1 MTSLPRVDIDKPKFD
16 QGTYLGRAKHFFL
29 VTNPLNLFVSS
40 TQLESARQIVQK
52 YRAGQDVPECKSV
65 EELWKAKYLYDS
77 AFHPETGEKQLIIGR
92 MSAQMPMN
100 MFITAGTYKQMP
112 RPHTWGHDHD
122 LNFQQF
128 ASALLLML
136 LLLML
141 SLLLLLLLL
150 SFRHDDLLQD
160 HPGRCLLAVV

>member
-1 MTSLPRVDIDKPKFD
+1 MTSLPPVDIDKPKFD

-40 TQLESARQIVQK
+40 TQLESARQIVEK

-100 MFITAGTYKQMP
+100 MFITAGKFSLYGICTYVY
-112 RPHTWGHDHD
+112 RPVGRCVQGRAVATVSV
-122 LNFQQF
+122 
-128 ASALLLML
+128 A
-136 LLLML
+136 
-141 SLLLLLLLL
+141 LLLLL
-150 SFRHDDLLQD
+150 
-160 HPGRCLLAVV
+160 CC

>member
-16 QGTYLGRAKHFFL
+16 QSTYLGRAKHFFL

-65 EELWKAKYLYDS
+65 EDLWKAKYLYDS

-100 MFITAGTYKQMP
+100 MFITAGKLTTYGISYTVYVHIQN
-112 RPHTWGHDHD
+112 RRQVGAG
-122 LNFQQF
+122 Q
-128 ASALLLML
+128 
-136 LLLML
+136 
-141 SLLLLLLLL
+141 
-150 SFRHDDLLQD
+150 
-160 HPGRCLLAVV
+160 GRSDGLEGLCAILTGGPCCSYFY

>member
-16 QGTYLGRAKHFFL
+16 QSTYLGRAKHFFL

-65 EELWKAKYLYDS
+65 EDLWKAKYLYDS

-100 MFITAGTYKQMP
+100 MFITAGKLTIYGITYVHIQA
-112 RPHTWGHDHD
+112 R
-122 LNFQQF
+122 
-128 ASALLLML
+128 
-136 LLLML
+136 
-141 SLLLLLLLL
+141 
-150 SFRHDDLLQD
+150 R
-160 HPGRCLLAVV
+160 